1 LTWVSGKKL
10 QVSTA
15 LEQSEEEVMIRE
27 FSVELNDSDREIIAE
42 AAAGRPVFPEPKPG
56 RKTFAFDDNA
66 LTAIAGD
73 SFERFLWTAFDR
85 VEEKSGAIILA
96 NDNGVSFYLPIDK
109 LQDPAIRRAI
119 YDFVSGRVGLN
130 G

>member
-1 LTWVSGKKL
+1 
-10 QVSTA
+10 
-15 LEQSEEEVMIRE
+15 MIRE
-27 FSVELNDSDREIIAE
+27 FSVELNEKDHQVLAE
-42 AAAGRPVFPEPKPG
+42 VAAVRPVFPEPKPG
-56 RKTFAFDDNA
+56 RKTFAFDDKA

-96 NDNGVSFYLPIDK
+96 NDNGVSFYLPLDK

-119 YDFVSGRVGLN
+119 YDFVTGRVGLN